1 MEQLKTLSQI
11 SPKTPVAH
19 GSQATE
25 EPDQG
30 VFLEGEAGHSL
41 PETAAS
47 PNTEDQNASVCSIS

>member
-11 SPKTPVAH
+11 SPKTPVAPA
-19 GSQATE
+19 SE

-30 VFLEGEAGHSL
+30 VFLEDDSSGHSP

-47 PNTEDQNASVCSIS
+47 PSTEDQNASVCTIS